1 MQKSLLVVSLFAL
14 SACSIVQPRP
24 QIEKRFSSMRDGP
37 ALPEPPLSLSVSST
51 DPEDPPAKPKKE
63 VKLNELSDRGQAA
76 LITATGGKPPFSIEG
91 KGADKGGG
99 GGIKSLTSI
108 SRLLVVAPVP
118 AGFLKPGDRVDAM
131 RISLRVDPKQSA
143 DWKIVGWDAVA
154 NKYESREI
162 ASVTD
167 EASSKLTAS
176 TGLGLG
182 PLLPEAQVGG
192 ELARSS
198 KSEYKVFDYSYLDA
212 QVTPDGTAWVLQ
224 SAGAGKDL
232 AHNSAVQVRLQYVGP
247 TYLINYNTYSKLY
260 DEPTDGE
267 VAKPLEPT
275 KVSVT
280 VVRVEAPQDRNAVC
294 GQAKMA
300 YRVRGFS
307 NDKGRS
313 TLTEYDDAAE
323 LTVYDENV
331 TANQASFFMAPPPQ
345 TRFFHIFVGINPV
358 HYKASK
364 SSQPQDLAFASLD
377 EAIAFIAWLQA
388 VDFDGTD
395 LREGQIGLAGNGPN
409 LQPIGK
415 SRLGELTAGL
425 KEITQKERMQ
435 FTESRCS

>member
-1 MQKSLLVVSLFAL
+1 
-14 SACSIVQPRP
+14 
-24 QIEKRFSSMRDGP
+24 MRDGTD
-37 ALPEPPLSLSVSST
+37 LSNPPLRLSVSST
-51 DPEDPPAKPKKE
+51 DPEDPPAKPKNE

-76 LITATGGKPPFSIEG
+76 LIAATGGKPPFSIEG
-91 KGADKGGG
+91 KGADKGG

-131 RISLRVDPKQSA
+131 RISLRVDPDQSA

-192 ELARSS
+192 ELARAS

-247 TYLINYNTYSKLY
+247 TYLINYNTFSKLY
-260 DEPTDGE
+260 EEPKEGE
-267 VAKPLEPT
+267 AAKPLEPA

-280 VVRVEAPQDRNAVC
+280 AVRVEAPLDRKAIC
-294 GQAKMA
+294 GEAKMA
-300 YRVRGFS
+300 YRVRGFDK
-307 NDKGRS
+307 DKGRS

-323 LTVYDENV
+323 LTIYGEDIA
-331 TANQASFFMAPPPQ
+331 ANQARFFMAPPPQ
-345 TRFFHIFVGINPV
+345 TRFFHVFVGDAPIQ
-358 HYKASK
+358 YKANK

-377 EAIAFIAWLQA
+377 EAIAFIAWLQ
-388 VDFDGTD
+388 VVEFNGTD
-395 LREGQIGLAGNGPN
+395 LREGQVGLAGAGPN

-415 SRLGELTAGL
+415 ARLGELVAGL
-425 KEITQKERMQ
+425 KAIAPAERLQ
-435 FTESRCS
+435 YGESRCG